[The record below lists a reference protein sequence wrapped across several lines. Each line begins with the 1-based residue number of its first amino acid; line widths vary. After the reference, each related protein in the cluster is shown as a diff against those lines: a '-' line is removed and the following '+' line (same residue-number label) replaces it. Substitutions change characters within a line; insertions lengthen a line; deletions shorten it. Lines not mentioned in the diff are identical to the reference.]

1 MMKPRRT
8 SQDGMAILWAL
19 LAVLVVLAAVTA
31 VVLRVQASKR
41 FADDAVQQVA
51 LDEACKAGVDFA
63 IERVWHQYV
72 VGNGNT
78 TGNTASYRFFIEDLV
93 STNEDLNGNGIRD
106 AEEADLDGNGHFD
119 INEPAVLIKP
129 ENALQLPNGAAVTE
143 VTVSRTDDLTG
154 SALTIRAT
162 GQAGQRTQTVTQTIR
177 IAGQLFEGFEFAVLA
192 NNVNCILCHAEFH
205 ALDLSRNTDE
215 TRFGTFDR
223 IKIAA
228 LESLLYRT
236 TEACSNVAGTVYTR
250 GQVYDT
256 TGAVLSP
263 SQIASSTFQGY
274 AFSNTNGKLLQDDS
288 GRMSSTALVQAELN
302 PEGQL
307 SQFANMYMD
316 YPQERELM
324 TDGPLPAAFPA
335 PFPDENGNRMVD
347 DNEFDKVM
355 NSTMGTITGGIAYG
369 VPHGL
374 TYTLPALP
382 GASNEAAAALST
394 TGAYRGHLI
403 LVGTENN
410 PIRIDGK
417 IAIDGDLVIQG
428 PVKGWGQLLVR
439 GNTYVTGDVTYA
451 DAPGEFGL
459 AADGTENGLAVASG
473 GSVLMG
479 DYLTIRG
486 KNHTA
491 DASKYP
497 DTSLSIQMRQASK
510 SKDVTKRVGRKHI
523 TETVKYGYFDPGVV
537 DAGQMET
544 AMLDGG
550 QAVTRTGQQFSFT
563 TSELMLFNNLELEK
577 ALADPAYT
585 PRFYGLRES
594 QASNIYVY
602 DSPDEHSVRYDEAGG
617 GVRLL
622 ADYLADNGLPQ
633 DILNNATRHFM
644 NPAGNW
650 ISEDTLRQIWWN
662 DEQTR
667 PASGRPF
674 QFDGLVYSNNA
685 VFALTRSFTR
695 HGSYAYGAMRVRGGL
710 VAADLG
716 MLIPGEGDTV
726 GLTLL
731 YDRRVRRFLNIEDP
745 TQVTFARLVYRT
757 NEH

>member
-1 MMKPRRT
+1 
-8 SQDGMAILWAL
+8 MAILWAL
-19 LAVLVVLAAVTA
+19 LAVLVILAAVTA
-31 VVLRVQASKR
+31 VVLRVEAAKR

-63 IERVWHQYV
+63 IEQVWHQYV

-78 TGNTASYRFFIEDLV
+78 TGNTASYRLFIDDLV
-93 STNEDLNGNGIRD
+93 SNNEDLNGNGFRD

-119 INEPAVLIKP
+119 IDGPAVFIGP
-129 ENALQLPNGAAVTE
+129 ENPLQLANGATVTG

-162 GQAGQRTQTVTQTIR
+162 GQAGHRTQTVTQTIR
-177 IAGQLFEGFEFAVLA
+177 ISGQLFEGFEFAVLA

-205 ALDLSRNTDE
+205 ALDLSRNADE
-215 TRFGTFDR
+215 TRYGTFDR

-256 TGAVLSP
+256 TGALLSP
-263 SQIASSTFQGY
+263 SQIASSTFKGY
-274 AFSNTNGKLLQDDS
+274 AFSNTNRKLLQDDS
-288 GRMSSTALVQAELN
+288 GRMSSTALVEAGLDS
-302 PEGQL
+302 EGQL
-307 SQFANMYMD
+307 NPFANVYMD
-316 YPQERELM
+316 YPQDRELM
-324 TDGPLPAAFPA
+324 TDGPLPVTFPA
-335 PFPDENGNRMVD
+335 PFPDENGNRTVD
-347 DNEFDKVM
+347 DDEFAKVM
-355 NSTMGTITGGIAYG
+355 NSSLGTITGGVAYG
-369 VPHGL
+369 VPHGSA
-374 TYTLPALP
+374 YTLPALP
-382 GASNEAAAALST
+382 GASNGAAADLAASGTYSGNLV
-394 TGAYRGHLI
+394 

-473 GSVLMG
+473 GSVMMG

-486 KNHTA
+486 KNHTS
-491 DASKYP
+491 DTSKFP
-497 DTSLSIQMRQASK
+497 DTTLSIQVRQAAK
-510 SKDVTKRVGRKHI
+510 SKNVTKRVGKKNVTQTI
-523 TETVKYGYFDPGVV
+523 KYGYFDPGVV
-537 DAGQMET
+537 DAGTIQSTMV
-544 AMLDGG
+544 DGG
-550 QAVTRTGQQFSFT
+550 KSVTRTGQQYSFT

-577 ALADPAYT
+577 ALADPSYT

-594 QASNIYVY
+594 QASSIYMY

-633 DILNNATRHFM
+633 DILNRATLHFM

-695 HGSYAYGAMRVRGGL
+695 HGSYAYGAMRLRGGL

-716 MLIPGEGDTV
+716 MLIPGEGNTV